1 MTEKYS
7 MATGEFMDNYNA
19 ERISRK
25 ARTLQWSG
33 SNTDAVMAVLAQN
46 KMIGETYRGFYICAA
61 RGCNYHTL
69 RHGDW
74 LVVGE
79 DNLLRFYTDEKY
91 QLMYR
96 PRNEDLERLRAFARF
111 AIKRHDADLC
121 TYSMAI
127 QLKLL
132 VPRECGR
139 AFDLAESL
147 KVPEQLNNKGE

>member
-1 MTEKYS
+1 MEN
-7 MATGEFMDNYNA
+7 NYNA

-46 KMIGETYRGFYICAA
+46 KMIGETYRGDFISV
-61 RGCNYHTL
+61 RHEGCNYHTL

-96 PRNEDLERLRAFARF
+96 PRNEELERLRAFAREVLHKGMDDI
-111 AIKRHDADLC
+111 AILCIGVKHRLLIPRAGSDAC
-121 TYSMAI
+121 
-127 QLKLL
+127 
-132 VPRECGR
+132 
-139 AFDLAESL
+139 DLAEFL
-147 KVPEQLNNKGE
+147 KVPE

>member
-1 MTEKYS
+1 MEN
-7 MATGEFMDNYNA
+7 NYNA

-46 KMIGETYRGFYICAA
+46 KMIGETYRGDFISV
-61 RGCNYHTL
+61 RHEGCNYHTL

-96 PRNEDLERLRAFARF
+96 PRNDELERLREFARF
-111 AIKRHDADLC
+111 AIKHGENDL
-121 TYSMAI
+121 SLLSRAV
-127 QLKLL
+127 QLGLL
-132 VPRECGR
+132 VPRECGL
-139 AFDLAESL
+139 ALDLAESL
-147 KVPEQLNNKGE
+147 KAPEQLNNLGG